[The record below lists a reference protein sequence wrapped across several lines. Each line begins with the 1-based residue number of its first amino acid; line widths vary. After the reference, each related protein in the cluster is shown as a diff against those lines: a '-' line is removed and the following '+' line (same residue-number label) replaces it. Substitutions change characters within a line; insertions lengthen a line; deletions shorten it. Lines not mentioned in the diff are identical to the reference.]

1 MAENYRSIAEN
12 DFEKDN
18 NKFFSLIP
26 LIFQKLKG
34 CMHCYK
40 WKNEK

>member
-1 MAENYRSIAEN
+1 MVENYRSIAEN
-12 DFEKDN
+12 DLEKDS
-18 NKFFSLIP
+18 KIFSLIP